1 MISNPLAPSTQVNY
15 LGANGKRERLPW
27 KETDWLREEV
37 QRTSSGIDRIRFRE
51 KPAARQ
57 IHRVPLSWS
66 LIRLGPKLSRSSASP
81 TMLPWSAPKK
91 AKAQAAPFS
100 APFPRYPL
108 LAAREEDSC
117 LRVAAIS

>member
-1 MISNPLAPSTQVNY
+1 MQSRKSGEGRMTSFEVVW
-15 LGANGKRERLPW
+15 LPIGGDGD
-27 KETDWLREEV
+27 K
-37 QRTSSGIDRIRFRE
+37 FRE

-66 LIRLGPKLSRSSASP
+66 LIRLGPNLSRSSASP